1 MDGSVTRRAAALP
14 RVRRGRLLDGGL
26 DVLAVVAAVLL
37 LGPALAPGVVL
48 SYDMVWVHDLAVTA
62 AGWGWTPGVPRAV
75 PSDQV
80 VALLDEVVPGAL
92 LQKVVLLGALV
103 GGGAGAHRLLR
114 GTPGPLGVP
123 VRALAAVL
131 VVWNPFT
138 VERLLLGHWPLLLAA
153 AVLPWSLLAGRR
165 LAGGGSLPRWW
176 PPLVALGSLSA
187 SAGLLTALGSLLLV
201 GGVGRARRRTWG
213 WIGAVLVAAN
223 APWVVA
229 GALAGGT
236 TLATPD
242 AARTAAEVFAARGPD
257 GIPTGVALL
266 GLGGVWNAQTV
277 PASLT
282 GPRAWA
288 WALLVL
294 VALAA
299 LAVRAARAPGEH
311 RERREP
317 VLLLVGA
324 GIAVGAPLLGQL
336 LPGLVALVSA
346 RVPGG
351 GVLRDGSRLV
361 ALALPA
367 VVVGLGALP
376 EVLARRRHAE
386 PGGARG
392 EARGPRAWA
401 VVGAGVA
408 GALLPVALL
417 PDALGGAGGALRAV
431 APPTSYAE
439 ARDLLADGGAGA
451 TVLSLPFSAYR
462 APAWNHGRPVLD
474 PLPRA
479 LGAVRVVASDE
490 LVVGGRPVAGES
502 PLTAEVLAALS
513 RPTPAERTEA
523 LCGLGV
529 THVAR
534 ARGADVDGAPGR
546 LAPALE
552 ESQELASPELELGAL
567 TCSGDLESRVGPR
580 PAETASLVVAWSAF
594 ALCLLAGLASRRARR
609 TSPS

>member
-1 MDGSVTRRAAALP
+1 MAMGGSAVRRAAAARRVP
-14 RVRRGRLLDGGL
+14 RDRLVDGGL
-26 DVLAVVAAVLL
+26 DLLALLAAVLL
-37 LGPALAPGVVL
+37 LGPALAPGLVF

-62 AGWGWTPGVPRAV
+62 AGWGWTEGVPRAV

-80 VALLDEVVPGAL
+80 VAILDEVVPGAL
-92 LQKVVLLGALV
+92 LQKVVLLGALA

-114 GTPGPLGVP
+114 ATAGPFGVP
-123 VRALAAVL
+123 VRVLAAVH

-138 VERLLLGHWPLLLAA
+138 IERLLLGHWPLLLAA

-165 LAGGGSLPRWW
+165 LAGGGALPRWW

-187 SAGLLTALGSLLLV
+187 SAGLLTALGVVLLT
-201 GGVGRARRRTWG
+201 GATGRVRRRTWA
-213 WIGAVLVAAN
+213 WIVATLLAAN

-236 TLATPD
+236 TLATPG

-257 GIPTGVALL
+257 GIPTAVALL

-277 PASLT
+277 PTSLT
-282 GPRAWA
+282 GPRAWL

-294 VALAA
+294 VLLAA
-299 LAVRAARAPGEH
+299 LVVRAARVS
-311 RERREP
+311 RERRES
-317 VLLLVGA
+317 LLLLAGA
-324 GIAVGAPLLGQL
+324 GIAVGVPLLGQL
-336 LPGLVALVSA
+336 LPGFVALVSA
-346 RVPGG
+346 QVPGG

-367 VVVGLGALP
+367 VVVGLGAVPGL
-376 EVLARRRHAE
+376 LARRR
-386 PGGARG
+386 GGTGAAGR
-392 EARGPRAWA
+392 WA
-401 VVGAGVA
+401 VAAVGLA

-431 APPTSYAE
+431 DPPAAYDE
-439 ARDLLADGGAGA
+439 ARDLLDEAGGGSGA

-479 LGAVRVVASDE
+479 LGGVPVVASDE
-490 LVVGGRPVAGES
+490 LVVGGRGVAGES
-502 PLTAEVLAALS
+502 PLTAQVLSALA
-513 RPTPAERTEA
+513 RPTPAERSAA
-523 LCGLGV
+523 LCGLGI

-534 ARGADVDGAPGR
+534 ARGADVDGAPER
-546 LAPALE
+546 LAPALG
-552 ESQELASPELELGAL
+552 ESSLLTSPDLEVGAL
-567 TCSGDLESRVGPR
+567 TCADTVVARVGPSR
-580 PAETASLVVAWSAF
+580 GETVLLALAWSAF
-594 ALCLLAGLASRRARR
+594 AGCLAAGLAPRRARGTPPR
-609 TSPS
+609 RG

>member
-1 MDGSVTRRAAALP
+1 MAMGGSAVRRAAAARRVP
-14 RVRRGRLLDGGL
+14 RDRLLDGGL
-26 DVLAVVAAVLL
+26 DLLALLAAVLL
-37 LGPALAPGVVL
+37 LGPALAPGLVF

-62 AGWGWTPGVPRAV
+62 AGWGWTEGVPRAV

-80 VALLDEVVPGAL
+80 VAILDEVVPGAA
-92 LQKVVLLGALV
+92 LQKVVLLGALA

-114 GTPGPLGVP
+114 ATAGPFGVP
-123 VRALAAVL
+123 VRVLAAVL

-138 VERLLLGHWPLLLAA
+138 IERLLLGHWPLLLAA

-165 LAGGGSLPRWW
+165 LAGGGALPRWW

-187 SAGLLTALGSLLLV
+187 SAGLLTALGVVLLT
-201 GGVGRARRRTWG
+201 GATGRVRRRTWV
-213 WIGAVLVAAN
+213 WIVATLLAAN

-229 GALAGGT
+229 GALAGDT
-236 TLATPD
+236 TLATPG

-282 GPRAWA
+282 GPRAWL

-294 VALAA
+294 VLLAA
-299 LAVRAARAPGEH
+299 LVVRAARVP
-311 RERREP
+311 RERRES
-317 VLLLVGA
+317 LLLLAGA
-324 GIAVGAPLLGQL
+324 GIAVGVPLLGQL
-336 LPGLVALVSA
+336 LPGFVALVSA
-346 RVPGG
+346 QVPGG

-367 VVVGLGALP
+367 VVVGLGAVPGL
-376 EVLARRRHAE
+376 LARRR
-386 PGGARG
+386 GGTGAAGR
-392 EARGPRAWA
+392 WA
-401 VVGAGVA
+401 VAAVGLA

-431 APPTSYAE
+431 DPPAAYGE
-439 ARDLLADGGAGA
+439 ARDLLDEAGGGSGA

-479 LGAVRVVASDE
+479 LGGVPVVASDE
-490 LVVGGRPVAGES
+490 LVVGGRGVAGES
-502 PLTAEVLAALS
+502 PLTAQVLSALA
-513 RPTPAERTEA
+513 RPTPAERSAA
-523 LCGLGV
+523 LCGLGI

-534 ARGADVDGAPGR
+534 ARGADVDGAPER
-546 LAPALE
+546 LAPALG
-552 ESQELASPELELGAL
+552 ESSLLTSPDLEVGAL
-567 TCSGDLESRVGPR
+567 TCADTVVARVGPSR
-580 PAETASLVVAWSAF
+580 GETVLLALAWSAF
-594 ALCLLAGLASRRARR
+594 AGCLAAGLAPRRARGTPPR
-609 TSPS
+609 RG